1 MVYVMNVLLEDNLI
15 QIIYVKIYVVME
27 FLLAMLKNVMM
38 VIMKNTMAVT
48 LIVLLKS
55 IGVAIISKVVYLN
68 VSSPKVH
75 R

>member
-1 MVYVMNVLLEDNLI
+1 MNVLLEDNLI

-48 LIVLLKS
+48 LIVLLKP
-55 IGVAIISKVVYLN
+55 IGVVIISKVVYLN